1 MAANIVGHSV
11 TGTAPEFVT
20 AYHPLRMR
28 IRLRL
33 ILAVLN
39 RGLSG
44 ALCGHVA
51 YSTWFA

>member
-1 MAANIVGHSV
+1 MASNILGHSV
-11 TGTAPEFVT
+11 TGTAPELVT

-33 ILAVLN
+33 TLAVLN
-39 RGLSG
+39 GGLPG
-44 ALCGHVA
+44 ALFDHVA